1 MVWDGTDAA
10 KIDDGGWR
18 GKDACPVASRSSP
31 ARPGAGEDFPGSD
44 EAENF
49 DRDVFTAKAG
59 LTGQTRRCCDAD
71 DLVQLVVLKAL
82 FDDVKVSS

>member
-1 MVWDGTDAA
+1 MARQGRVAGS
-10 KIDDGGWR
+10 
-18 GKDACPVASRSSP
+18 ASRSSP
-31 ARPGAGEDFPGSD
+31 ARPGAGEASPGSD

-71 DLVQLVVLKAL
+71 DLVQLVMLKAL
-82 FDDVKVSS
+82 VFDDVKVSS